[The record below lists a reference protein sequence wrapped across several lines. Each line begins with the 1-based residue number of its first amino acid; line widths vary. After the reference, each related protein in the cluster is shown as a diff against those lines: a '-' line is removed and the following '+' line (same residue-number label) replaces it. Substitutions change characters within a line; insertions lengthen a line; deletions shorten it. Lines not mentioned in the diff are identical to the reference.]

1 MKKCLAFINES
12 IYTNSLKAIGYSI
25 QPEKVTIDKSGFNNA
40 ALKSINKYLAKDNKI
55 EIRHIK
61 YYNNIEQDH
70 RFIKKITKPMQGF
83 KAFKSAYAT
92 LIFFALEVS
101 EHEVCKKVRPRRAR
115 CMLMLLLGYLKA
127 KPLVLIPRYHQIKV
141 DLKFISQEVTT
152 GPGFVPLTRGQ
163 KEKDRLYGVLI
174 SAGAWMRRT

>member
-1 MKKCLAFINES
+1 MKKCLAFINEN

-83 KAFKSAYAT
+83 KAFKSAFKIVMII
-92 LIFFALEVS
+92 LS
-101 EHEVCKKVRPRRAR
+101 C
-115 CMLMLLLGYLKA
+115 A
-127 KPLVLIPRYHQIKV
+127 K
-141 DLKFISQEVTT
+141 
-152 GPGFVPLTRGQ
+152 
-163 KEKDRLYGVLI
+163 
-174 SAGAWMRRT
+174 